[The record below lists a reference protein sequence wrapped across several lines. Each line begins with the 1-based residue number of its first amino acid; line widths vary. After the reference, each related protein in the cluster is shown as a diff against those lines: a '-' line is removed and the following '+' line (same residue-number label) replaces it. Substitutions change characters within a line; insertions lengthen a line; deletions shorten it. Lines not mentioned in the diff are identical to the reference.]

1 MTDNTKEE
9 EGTGGSLTDHGQFE
23 EVKVNTDDE
32 GTGGSL
38 TGLGQFD
45 VVVEIKRGRGRPKK
59 EKIEI
64 VKEPKKRG
72 PKPDFTKYKE
82 RISEITE
89 PQKRGPK
96 TCASKYKEYY
106 AQYYRDHYSKI
117 YLNCPNCFKLIQK
130 SRICRHMRTS
140 SCMVDQINKKYINQD
155 TETYINLNREKFD
168 EWFKSR
174 LTSSGAVAEELLNK
188 QLIDVNQNEE

>member
-9 EGTGGSLTDHGQFE
+9 EGAEGFLTDQGQFEEGAEGFLTDQGQFE
-23 EVKVNTDDE
+23 EVKVNTE
-32 GTGGSL
+32 EN
-38 TGLGQFD
+38 
-45 VVVEIKRGRGRPKK
+45 VVIKRGRGRPKK

-64 VKEPKKRG
+64 PKEPKKRG

-117 YLNCPNCFKLIQK
+117 YLNCPNCFKLVQK
-130 SRICRHMRTS
+130 NRICRHMRTN
-140 SCMVDQINKKYINQD
+140 SCMEDQVSKKYFNQD
-155 TETYINLNREKFD
+155 TEKYIDSNKDRFND
-168 EWFKSR
+168 WFKTQ
-174 LTSSGAVAEELLNK
+174 LNDSGALLAELLNK